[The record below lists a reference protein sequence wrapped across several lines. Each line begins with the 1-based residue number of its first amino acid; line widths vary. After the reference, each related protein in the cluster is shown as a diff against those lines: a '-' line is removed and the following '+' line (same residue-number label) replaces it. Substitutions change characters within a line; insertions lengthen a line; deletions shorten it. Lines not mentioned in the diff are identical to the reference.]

1 MSLIVIFPEN
11 LKCDVSVTDRSDSLK
26 LSVTNILL
34 CKYLF
39 IINYENTRKRHFVG
53 KKAKRRI
60 SKRVLQKKR
69 STSNFTKNEHFLPS
83 DTHTNVYI
91 LRGIGIRNVSSSEK
105 FVYALNK

>member
-53 KKAKRRI
+53 KKAKRQI
-60 SKRVLQKKR
+60 SKRVLQK
-69 STSNFTKNEHFLPS
+69 NEARQ
-83 DTHTNVYI
+83 I
-91 LRGIGIRNVSSSEK
+91 LRKTNISYPLIRTRT
-105 FVYALNK
+105 FTY

>member
-60 SKRVLQKKR
+60 SKRVLQK
-69 STSNFTKNEHFLPS
+69 NEARH
-83 DTHTNVYI
+83 I
-91 LRGIGIRNVSSSEK
+91 LRKTNISYPLIRTRT
-105 FVYALNK
+105 FTY

>member
-39 IINYENTRKRHFVG
+39 IVNYENTRKRHFVG

-60 SKRVLQKKR
+60 SKRVLQK
-69 STSNFTKNEHFLPS
+69 NEARQ
-83 DTHTNVYI
+83 I
-91 LRGIGIRNVSSSEK
+91 LRKTNISYPLIRTRT
-105 FVYALNK
+105 FTYQGGWG

>member
-39 IINYENTRKRHFVG
+39 IVNYENTRKRHFVG

-60 SKRVLQKKR
+60 SKRVLQK
-69 STSNFTKNEHFLPS
+69 NEARQ
-83 DTHTNVYI
+83 I
-91 LRGIGIRNVSSSEK
+91 LRKTNISYPLIRTRT
-105 FVYALNK
+105 FTY

>member
-53 KKAKRRI
+53 KKAKRRF
-60 SKRVLQKKR
+60 SKRVLQK
-69 STSNFTKNEHFLPS
+69 NEARQ
-83 DTHTNVYI
+83 I
-91 LRGIGIRNVSSSEK
+91 LRKTNISYPLIRTRT
-105 FVYALNK
+105 FTY